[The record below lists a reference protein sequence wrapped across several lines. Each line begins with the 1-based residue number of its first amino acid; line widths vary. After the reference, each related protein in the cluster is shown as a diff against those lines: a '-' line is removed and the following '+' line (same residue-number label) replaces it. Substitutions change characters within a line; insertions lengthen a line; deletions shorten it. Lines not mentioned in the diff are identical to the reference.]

1 MNNIGEIEFYDEI
14 EDGIGSRNSR
24 EFLTQLFIDFSKKC
38 RAYFDVTGDLPYI
51 YREQQIHSVLVPV
64 IDNIADAILVE
75 CPTNRKE
82 RGYESS
88 HGWIDYWVK
97 YGNTI
102 FLIELKHS
110 YNGLKSNGFKE
121 KSQEEWKTAN
131 KQLKQIPKKDI
142 DDFKINKK
150 DNVVKIALQF
160 NTTYTTAKDNTFS
173 FTDCENIGKKIMRS
187 LDKNSLK
194 PNFIAHWY
202 IHEDMHVE
210 YNYIKGTE
218 QYPYVHMLAKL

>member
-1 MNNIGEIEFYDEI
+1 MNDIGQIEFYDEI
-14 EDGIGSRNSR
+14 EDGIGSRTSR
-24 EFLTQLFIDFSKKC
+24 EFLKQLFVDFSKKC
-38 RAYFDVTGDLPYI
+38 RTYFDVTGDLPYI

-75 CPTNRKE
+75 CPTNRKD
-82 RGYESS
+82 RGYDPS

-121 KSQEEWKTAN
+121 KSKEEWKTAN

-150 DNVVKIALQF
+150 NNVVKIALQF
-160 NTTYTTAKDNTFS
+160 NTTYTTAKDNNFS
-173 FTDCENIGKKIMRS
+173 FTECENIGKKIMRS
-187 LDKNSLK
+187 LDVNLLK
-194 PNFIAHWY
+194 PNFIAHWH
-202 IHEDMHVE
+202 IHKDMQVE
-210 YNYIKGTE
+210 YNYTNGTE
-218 QYPYVHMLAKL
+218 KYPYVHMLAKL